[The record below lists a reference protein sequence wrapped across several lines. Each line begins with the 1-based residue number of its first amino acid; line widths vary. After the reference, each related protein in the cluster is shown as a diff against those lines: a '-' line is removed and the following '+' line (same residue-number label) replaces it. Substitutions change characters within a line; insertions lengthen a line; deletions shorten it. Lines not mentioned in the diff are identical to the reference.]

1 MADKAEKKAAKAA
14 KKAAKKEN
22 KLARKAAKKQA
33 KLDKKNIGAD
43 IEQQIPV
50 SENLDM
56 PDVPVAKTK
65 KEIAAERKAINREKR
80 AVRREAFE
88 HSAKYNK
95 GQRILLSVLSV
106 VIIILIATCT
116 GLMIDSLINL
126 SRTAPDH
133 VAVMEDNKEKKSK
146 KEKKAEE
153 AETTAA
159 PTTAAPAPVAT
170 TAAPADASEGAA
182 GEGETAAP
190 SDGGATAGDLNMTDK
205 ASVVEYYKTAHAKA
219 LSSASKAT
227 RVYDNA
233 VNYNNVLEIGDNS
246 TLAGVAQKLMGTFL
260 KENTEAIEY
269 TGSDIGANFP
279 PAGGNS
285 NGLTPD
291 MISDFSCTEE
301 GANYIIKLTI
311 DSTEDNPDK
320 GEKTK
325 NLCTTVDEA
334 GVKEAAGSLV
344 KLEGMEN
351 HYIGANVTATIDKAT
366 GNLIHLETDVPSYM
380 IFAKASVMIVSVENA
395 RIGLEFQQKWDV
407 AY

>member
-1 MADKAEKKAAKAA
+1 MADKAA
-14 KKAAKKEN
+14 KKAAKAEKKEK
-22 KLARKAAKKQA
+22 KLAKKAAKKQA

-43 IEQQIPV
+43 IEQQTPV

-65 KEIAAERKAINREKR
+65 KEIAAERKAINKEKR

-95 GQRILLSVLSV
+95 GQRIVLSVLSV
-106 VIIILIATCT
+106 LIIILIAACT
-116 GLMIDSLINL
+116 GLMIDSLVNL

-133 VAVMEDNKEKKSK
+133 VAVLDDYKEKKSK
-146 KEKKAEE
+146 KDKKAEE
-153 AETTAA
+153 QVETTAA
-159 PTTAAPAPVAT
+159 PTTAAPAPAAT
-170 TAAPADASEGAA
+170 TAAPADTSDGAA
-182 GEGETAAP
+182 SDAAAP
-190 SDGGATAGDLNMTDK
+190 ADSGAASGDLNMTDK
-205 ASVVEYYKTAHAKA
+205 ASVVDYYKAAHAKA
-219 LSSASKAT
+219 LANASKAT

-269 TGSDIGANFP
+269 TGSDIGANLP

-291 MISDFSCTEE
+291 MISDFSCTED
-301 GANYIIKLTI
+301 GSNYIIKLTI

-351 HYIGANVTATIDKAT
+351 HYIGATATATIDKAT

-395 RIGLEFQQKWDV
+395 RIGLEFTQKWDI